1 MSNDVFEV
9 SIVKYGTRSTVKSDV
24 YLNFHIYQMPDQPIE
39 MDYFFWVIRND
50 ATTVVVDTGFSEHGG
65 GVRARTFV
73 IEPRRAFEA
82 LGVDPDSAP
91 PVIVTHAHYD
101 HIGNLD
107 IFDKSRITMSRKE
120 LEFWLSPFSER
131 AQFKHS
137 VESDELKTL
146 AAAHAQ
152 GRIDVFD
159 GTHTL
164 MPGIELIEVGG
175 HTPGQVMVKV
185 NTADGVVLLAS
196 DAVHFYEE
204 YEDDIPFMFV
214 NDLHAMYRT
223 FDLIHAMEASGEV
236 QHVVSGHDADTLNRF
251 TKVTDGEL
259 AGLVATIG
267 ANGGAGTGRTK

>member
-175 HTPGQVMVKV
+175 HTPG
-185 NTADGVVLLAS
+185 TG
-196 DAVHFYEE
+196 
-204 YEDDIPFMFV
+204 
-214 NDLHAMYRT
+214 
-223 FDLIHAMEASGEV
+223 
-236 QHVVSGHDADTLNRF
+236 
-251 TKVTDGEL
+251 DGEGRHRRRRSA
-259 AGLVATIG
+259 AGV
-267 ANGGAGTGRTK
+267 GRRALLRGVRGRHPVHVRQRSARHVPHVRPASTRWRPPARSSTWCPDTMRTP